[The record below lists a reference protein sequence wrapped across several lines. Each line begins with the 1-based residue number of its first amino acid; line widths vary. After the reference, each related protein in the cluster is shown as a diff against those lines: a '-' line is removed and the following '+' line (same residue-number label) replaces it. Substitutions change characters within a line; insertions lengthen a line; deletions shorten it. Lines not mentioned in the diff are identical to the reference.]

1 MLPAAN
7 RLDRGGS
14 RPLMMQLR
22 LLGPFELRRLDG
34 ARVALPGRQSMAI
47 IACLGLAEGFSLA
60 RDRLADLIWAGRG
73 EQADVSLRQEL
84 VRLRRALGEDAL
96 PLGGAVAQPVRIN
109 PEQVD
114 IDVARFRSAA
124 AASGGASE
132 ALTLYRGPL
141 LEDFPLRPN
150 EPLGEWFGGHR
161 ERLHNI
167 ARALMLRLLRSGEG
181 SQALAERLIAIDP
194 LCEEGYRFLIRRFAA
209 EGDLAGAQQRYEACA
224 NAFAAAGLQTS
235 LEIRTLMDDA
245 RAETAS
251 ASAGRFQLAHP
262 SAATQAT
269 HWLRAALGQPNPL
282 QRPQARFVPEIAD
295 RPSIAVLPFDDLSE
309 TSAPGDPY
317 LGDFVTEEI
326 TAALSRIRGLF
337 VCSRHSASA
346 YRGAPKD
353 ARAIA
358 CELGVRYLVEGA
370 ISRNEDVL
378 RCNVR
383 LIDGRTGL
391 HIWADRVE
399 AAAGEHRELRDR
411 IVRETAARLSPRV
424 LIAEVLRESEQREPP
439 RDAYA
444 ALMRA
449 KAELLRE
456 QSYAEN
462 LTRALAA
469 ARTAVT
475 LDPESGEAH
484 AMIAYLLTLLSWSRM
499 SAQPL
504 RDNWR
509 ARRHLREALKVGVGG
524 SALAMCSETAL
535 IGAHDIDH
543 ALALAEAAVC
553 DEPDDAHALALLGH
567 IRRMAGEDP
576 RASIALVE
584 RAQRLS
590 PRDPRTFLWLLY
602 GLGCHWKLGEMS
614 EMEALARRSIALY
627 AAIPWNWMGL
637 AQALALQG
645 RLDEAREAIEP
656 VRAMMPGY
664 TPSRFHWGARYVYG
678 SRFRGEVEHDY
689 RVLRDALNAC
699 LARPMAPP
707 SR

>member
-1 MLPAAN
+1 
-7 RLDRGGS
+7 
-14 RPLMMQLR
+14 MQLR
-22 LLGPFELRRLDG
+22 LLGAFELRRIDG

-60 RDRLADLIWAGRG
+60 RERLAELIWAGRG

-96 PLGGAVAQPVRIN
+96 PLGGAVAQPVSIN
-109 PEQVD
+109 PDRID

-124 AASGGASE
+124 GASGGASE
-132 ALTLYRGPL
+132 ALALYRGPL

-150 EPLGEWFGGHR
+150 EPLGEWFGGHH
-161 ERLHNI
+161 ERLHGV

-181 SQALAERLIAIDP
+181 SRALAERLIALDP
-194 LCEEGYRFLIRRFAA
+194 LCEEGYRFLIRSFAA
-209 EGDLAGAQQRYEACA
+209 EGDLAGAQRRYEACA
-224 NAFAAAGLQTS
+224 SAFAAAGLETS
-235 LEIRTLMDDA
+235 LEIRALMDDA
-245 RAETAS
+245 RLEITS
-251 ASAGRFQLAHP
+251 ASAGVFHLAHP
-262 SAATQAT
+262 GAATQAT
-269 HWLRAALGQPNPL
+269 HWLRAALGQPDPL
-282 QRPQARFVPEIAD
+282 RRPEARFVPEIAD

-309 TSAPGDPY
+309 TSAPRDPY

-337 VCSRHSASA
+337 VCARHSASA

-353 ARAIA
+353 ARVIA
-358 CELGVRYLVEGA
+358 GELGVRYLVEGA
-370 ISRNEDVL
+370 ISQSGNAL

-399 AAAGEHRELRDR
+399 AAGERRELRDR
-411 IVRETAARLSPRV
+411 IVRETAAHLSPRV
-424 LIAEVLRESEQREPP
+424 LIAEILRESGEREPP
-439 RDAYA
+439 RNAYA

-456 QSYAEN
+456 QPYAET

-469 ARTAVT
+469 ARAAVT
-475 LDPESGEAH
+475 LAPESGEAH
-484 AMIAYLLTLLSWSRM
+484 AMVAYLFTLLSWSRI

-509 ARRHLREALKVGVGG
+509 ARRHLREALKLGVGAG
-524 SALAMCSETAL
+524 SALAMCSESAL
-535 IGAHDIDH
+535 LGAHDIDH
-543 ALALAEAAVC
+543 ALALAEAAVRV
-553 DEPDDAHALALLGH
+553 EPEDAHALALLGH

-576 RASIALVE
+576 RAAIALIE
-584 RAQRLS
+584 RAHRLS

-602 GLGCHWKLGEMS
+602 ALGCHWKLGEMS
-614 EMEALARRSIALY
+614 EMEAAARRSIALY
-627 AAIPWNWMGL
+627 ANIPWNWMGL

-656 VRAMMPGY
+656 VRTMMPGY

-678 SRFRGEVEHDY
+678 SRFRGDLERDY

-699 LARPMAPP
+699 LARPMLRSPE
-707 SR
+707 

>member
-1 MLPAAN
+1 
-7 RLDRGGS
+7 
-14 RPLMMQLR
+14 MMQLR
-22 LLGPFELRRLDG
+22 LLGPFELRRIDG
-34 ARVALPGRQSMAI
+34 ARIALPGRQSMAI
-47 IACLGLAEGFSLA
+47 VACLGLAEGFSLT

-96 PLGGAVAQPVRIN
+96 PLGGSGAQPVRIN
-109 PEQVD
+109 PEQID

-124 AASGGASE
+124 GASGGASE

-141 LEDFPLRPN
+141 LEDFPLRAN
-150 EPLGEWFGGHR
+150 EPLGEWLRRRR
-161 ERLHNI
+161 EGLSDI
-167 ARALMLRLLRSGEG
+167 ARTLMLRLLRSGEG
-181 SQALAERLIAIDP
+181 SQALAERLIALDP
-194 LCEEGYRFLIRRFAA
+194 LCEESYRFLIRRAVA
-209 EGDLAGAQQRYEACA
+209 GGDLAAAQRRYEACA

-235 LEIRTLMDDA
+235 LEFRALMDDA
-245 RAETAS
+245 RAEIAS
-251 ASAGRFQLAHP
+251 ASAGAFQTAHP
-262 SAATQAT
+262 DAATQAT
-269 HWLRAALGQPNPL
+269 QWLRAAQGQLNPA
-282 QRPQARFVPEIAD
+282 QRPVARFLPEIAD

-309 TSAPGDPY
+309 LRTPDDPY
-317 LGDFVTEEI
+317 LGEFVTEEI

-337 VCSRHSASA
+337 VCARYSASA
-346 YRGAPKD
+346 YRGVGKD

-358 CELGVRYLVEGA
+358 GELGVRYLVEGA
-370 ISRNEDVL
+370 VSRNDNAL

-399 AAAGEHRELRDR
+399 AAAGAHRELRDR
-411 IVRETAARLSPRV
+411 IVHETAARLSPRV
-424 LIAEVLRESEQREPP
+424 AIAEMLRESEQREPP

-456 QSYAEN
+456 QPYSEN

-469 ARTAVT
+469 SRTAVA
-475 LDPESGEAH
+475 LAPESGEAH
-484 AMIAYLLTLLSWSRM
+484 AMTAYLLTLLSWSRM

-509 ARRHLREALKVGVGG
+509 ARRHLRQALKLGVGGG

-535 IGAHDIDH
+535 IGANDIDH
-543 ALALAEAAVC
+543 ALALAEEAVRS
-553 DEPDDAHALALLGH
+553 EPEDAHALALLGH
-567 IRRMAGEDP
+567 IRRMAGEDAH
-576 RASIALVE
+576 ASIALIE

-602 GLGCHWKLGEMS
+602 ALGCHWKLGEMS
-614 EMEALARRSIALY
+614 EMEADARRSIALY
-627 AAIPWNWMGL
+627 ANIPWNWMGL

-645 RLDEAREAIEP
+645 RLDEAREAIDP
-656 VRAMMPGY
+656 VRTMMPSY

-678 SRFRGEVEHDY
+678 SRFRGDLERDY

-699 LARPMAPP
+699 LARPMARPP
-707 SR
+707 Q

>member
-1 MLPAAN
+1 MTSTSPA
-7 RLDRGGS
+7 
-14 RPLMMQLR
+14 
-22 LLGPFELRRLDG
+22 F
-34 ARVALPGRQSMAI
+34 ARA
-47 IACLGLAEGFSLA
+47 
-60 RDRLADLIWAGRG
+60 AG
-73 EQADVSLRQEL
+73 
-84 VRLRRALGEDAL
+84 
-96 PLGGAVAQPVRIN
+96 
-109 PEQVD
+109 
-114 IDVARFRSAA
+114 
-124 AASGGASE
+124 ASGGASE

-161 ERLHNI
+161 ERLHDI
-167 ARALMLRLLRSGEG
+167 ARALMLRLLRTGEG
-181 SQALAERLIAIDP
+181 SQALAERLIALDP

-209 EGDLAGAQQRYEACA
+209 EGDLAGAERRYEACA

-235 LEIRTLMDDA
+235 LEIRALMDDA
-245 RAETAS
+245 RAEIAS
-251 ASAGRFQLAHP
+251 ASAGPFQVAHP
-262 SAATQAT
+262 RAATEAT

-282 QRPQARFVPEIAD
+282 QRPEARFVPEIAD
-295 RPSIAVLPFDDLSE
+295 RPSIAVLPFDDLSD
-309 TSAPGDPY
+309 TSTPRDPY

-326 TAALSRIRGLF
+326 TATLARIRGLF
-337 VCSRHSASA
+337 VCARHSVSA

-358 CELGVRYLVEGA
+358 GEPGVRYLVEGA
-370 ISRNEDVL
+370 ISRNDSVL

-444 ALMRA
+444 ALMWA

-456 QSYAEN
+456 RSYAEN

-469 ARTAVT
+469 ARAAVT
-475 LDPESGEAH
+475 LDPGSGEAH
-484 AMIAYLLTLLSWSRM
+484 AMISYLLALLSWSRM

-509 ARRHLREALKVGVGG
+509 ARRHMREALKVGVAGP
-524 SALAMCSETAL
+524 ALAMCSETAL
-535 IGAHDIDH
+535 IGANDIDH

-553 DEPDDAHALALLGH
+553 EEPDDAHALALLGH
-567 IRRMAGEDP
+567 IRRMAGDDP

-602 GLGCHWKLGEMS
+602 AVGCHWKLGELS

-627 AAIPWNWMGL
+627 ANIPWNWMGL
-637 AQALALQG
+637 AQALALQ
-645 RLDEAREAIEP
+645 AR
-656 VRAMMPGY
+656 
-664 TPSRFHWGARYVYG
+664 
-678 SRFRGEVEHDY
+678 
-689 RVLRDALNAC
+689 
-699 LARPMAPP
+699 
-707 SR
+707 

>member
-1 MLPAAN
+1 
-7 RLDRGGS
+7 
-14 RPLMMQLR
+14 MQLR

-34 ARVALPGRQSMAI
+34 ARIALPGRQSMAI

-73 EQADVSLRQEL
+73 EQADISLRQEL
-84 VRLRRALGEDAL
+84 VRLRRALGQDAL
-96 PLGGAVAQPVRIN
+96 PLGGTVAQPVRIN
-109 PEQVD
+109 PEQID

-124 AASGGASE
+124 GASGGASE

-161 ERLHNI
+161 ERLHDT

-181 SQALAERLIAIDP
+181 SQALAERLIALDP

-209 EGDLAGAQQRYEACA
+209 EGDLAGAQRRYEACA
-224 NAFAAAGLQTS
+224 TAFAAAGLQTS
-235 LEIRTLMDDA
+235 LEIRALMDDA
-245 RAETAS
+245 RAEIAIT
-251 ASAGRFQLAHP
+251 SAGRFQIAHP
-262 SAATQAT
+262 SAAAQAT

-282 QRPQARFVPEIAD
+282 QRPEARFMPEIAD

-309 TSAPGDPY
+309 TGPPRDPY

-326 TAALSRIRGLF
+326 TAALTRIRGLF
-337 VCSRHSASA
+337 VCARHSAAA
-346 YRGAPKD
+346 YRGVPKD

-358 CELGVRYLVEGA
+358 GELGVRYLVEGA
-370 ISRNEDVL
+370 VSRNENAL

-391 HIWADRVE
+391 HIWADRVQ
-399 AAAGEHRELRDR
+399 AAAAEHRELRDR

-424 LIAEVLRESEQREPP
+424 LIAEVLRESERREPP

-456 QSYAEN
+456 QSYAET

-469 ARTAVT
+469 ARAAAS

-509 ARRHLREALKVGVGG
+509 ARRHMREALKVGVAGP
-524 SALAMCSETAL
+524 ALAMCSETAL

-543 ALALAEAAVC
+543 ALALAEASVC

-576 RASIALVE
+576 RASIALIE

-602 GLGCHWKLGEMS
+602 ALGCHWKLGELS

-627 AAIPWNWMGL
+627 PNIPWNWMGL

-645 RLDEAREAIEP
+645 RLDEAREAMEP

-678 SRFRGEVEHDY
+678 SRFRGDVERDY
-689 RVLRDALNAC
+689 RVLRDALNAS
-699 LARPMAPP
+699 LARPMTPP
-707 SR
+707 SG

>member
-1 MLPAAN
+1 
-7 RLDRGGS
+7 
-14 RPLMMQLR
+14 MMQLR
-22 LLGPFELRRLDG
+22 LLGPFELRRIDG
-34 ARVALPGRQSMAI
+34 ARIALPGRQSIAI

-60 RDRLADLIWAGRG
+60 RDRLAELIWAGRG
-73 EQADVSLRQEL
+73 EQADISLRQEL
-84 VRLRRALGEDAL
+84 VRLRRALGQGAL
-96 PLGGAVAQPVRIN
+96 PLGGTVAQPVRIN

-124 AASGGASE
+124 GASGGASE

-150 EPLGEWFGGHR
+150 EPLGQWFGGHR
-161 ERLHNI
+161 ERLHDV

-181 SQALAERLIAIDP
+181 SQALAERLIALDP

-209 EGDLAGAQQRYEACA
+209 EGDLAGAQRRYEACA
-224 NAFAAAGLQTS
+224 KAFAGAGLQTS
-235 LEIRTLMDDA
+235 LEMRALMDDA
-245 RAETAS
+245 RAEIAN
-251 ASAGRFQLAHP
+251 ASAGPFQIAHP
-262 SAATQAT
+262 GAAAQAT
-269 HWLRAALGQPNPL
+269 HWLRDALGQPSPL
-282 QRPQARFVPEIAD
+282 QRPEARFVPEIAD

-309 TSAPGDPY
+309 TSAPRDPY

-337 VCSRHSASA
+337 VCARYSASA
-346 YRGAPKD
+346 YRGVPKD
-353 ARAIA
+353 ARTIA
-358 CELGVRYLVEGA
+358 GELGVRYLVEGA
-370 ISRNEDVL
+370 ISRNESVL

-411 IVRETAARLSPRV
+411 IVSETAARLSPRV
-424 LIAEVLRESEQREPP
+424 LIAEVLRESERPEPP

-475 LDPESGEAH
+475 LDSESGEAH

-509 ARRHLREALKVGVGG
+509 ARRHMREALKIGVAGP
-524 SALAMCSETAL
+524 ALSMCSETAL

-543 ALALAEAAVC
+543 ALALAEAAVRG
-553 DEPDDAHALALLGH
+553 EPDDAHALALLGH

-602 GLGCHWKLGEMS
+602 ALGCHWKLGELF

-627 AAIPWNWMGL
+627 ANIPWNWMGL
-637 AQALALQG
+637 AQALALQD

-656 VRAMMPGY
+656 VRAMMPDY

-678 SRFRGEVEHDY
+678 SRFRGDVERDY

-707 SR
+707 SG

>member
-1 MLPAAN
+1 
-7 RLDRGGS
+7 
-14 RPLMMQLR
+14 
-22 LLGPFELRRLDG
+22 
-34 ARVALPGRQSMAI
+34 
-47 IACLGLAEGFSLA
+47 
-60 RDRLADLIWAGRG
+60 
-73 EQADVSLRQEL
+73 
-84 VRLRRALGEDAL
+84 
-96 PLGGAVAQPVRIN
+96 
-109 PEQVD
+109 
-114 IDVARFRSAA
+114 
-124 AASGGASE
+124 
-132 ALTLYRGPL
+132 
-141 LEDFPLRPN
+141 
-150 EPLGEWFGGHR
+150 
-161 ERLHNI
+161 
-167 ARALMLRLLRSGEG
+167 
-181 SQALAERLIAIDP
+181 
-194 LCEEGYRFLIRRFAA
+194 
-209 EGDLAGAQQRYEACA
+209 
-224 NAFAAAGLQTS
+224 
-235 LEIRTLMDDA
+235 
-245 RAETAS
+245 
-251 ASAGRFQLAHP
+251 
-262 SAATQAT
+262 
-269 HWLRAALGQPNPL
+269 
-282 QRPQARFVPEIAD
+282 VPEISN
-295 RPSIAVLPFDDLSE
+295 RPSIAVLTFEDLSE
-309 TSAPGDPY
+309 TSARSDPY

-337 VCSRHSASA
+337 VCARHSASA
-346 YRGAPKD
+346 YRGVPKD

-358 CELGVRYLVEGA
+358 AELGVRYLVEGA
-370 ISRNEDVL
+370 ISRSANAAL

-399 AAAGEHRELRDR
+399 ASAGDHREVRDR
-411 IVRETAARLSPRV
+411 IVRETASRLSPRV
-424 LIAEVLRESEQREPP
+424 LIAEILRESGQREPP

-456 QSYAEN
+456 QPYAES

-469 ARTAVT
+469 ARAAVT

-484 AMIAYLLTLLSWSRM
+484 AMVAYLFTLLSWSRI

-509 ARRHLREALKVGVGG
+509 ARRHLREALKLGVGAG

-543 ALALAEAAVC
+543 ALALAEAAIC
-553 DEPDDAHALALLGH
+553 GEPDDAHALALLGH

-590 PRDPRTFLWLLY
+590 PRDPRTFIWLLY
-602 GLGCHWKLGEMS
+602 ALGCHWKLGEMS
-614 EMEALARRSIALY
+614 EMEAAARRSIALY
-627 AAIPWNWMGL
+627 ANIPWNWMGL

-645 RLDEAREAIEP
+645 RFDEAREAIEP

-678 SRFRGEVEHDY
+678 SRFRGDLERDY

-699 LARPMAPP
+699 LARPMARR
-707 SR
+707 SG

>member
-1 MLPAAN
+1 
-7 RLDRGGS
+7 
-14 RPLMMQLR
+14 MQLR
-22 LLGPFELRRLDG
+22 LLGSFELRRIDG
-34 ARVALPGRQSMAI
+34 ARIALPGRQSMAI

-73 EQADVSLRQEL
+73 EQADISLRQEL
-84 VRLRRALGEDAL
+84 VRLRRALGQDAL
-96 PLGGAVAQPVRIN
+96 PLGGTVAQPVRIN
-109 PEQVD
+109 PEQID

-124 AASGGASE
+124 GASGGASE

-161 ERLHNI
+161 ERLHDI

-181 SQALAERLIAIDP
+181 SQALAERLIALDP

-209 EGDLAGAQQRYEACA
+209 EGDLAGAERRYEACA

-235 LEIRTLMDDA
+235 LEIRALMDDA
-245 RAETAS
+245 RAEIAS
-251 ASAGRFQLAHP
+251 ASAGPFQIAHP
-262 SAATQAT
+262 SAATLAT
-269 HWLRAALGQPNPL
+269 HWLRAALGHPNPL
-282 QRPQARFVPEIAD
+282 QRPEARVVPEIAD

-309 TSAPGDPY
+309 TSAPRDPY

-337 VCSRHSASA
+337 VCARHSASA
-346 YRGAPKD
+346 YRGVPKD

-383 LIDGRTGL
+383 LIDGRSGL

-399 AAAGEHRELRDR
+399 AAAREHRELRDR

-424 LIAEVLRESEQREPP
+424 LTAEVLRESEQREPP
-439 RDAYA
+439 RNAYA

-509 ARRHLREALKVGVGG
+509 ARRHMREALKVGVGG

-602 GLGCHWKLGEMS
+602 GLGCHWKLGEIS

-627 AAIPWNWMGL
+627 ANIPWNWMGL

-678 SRFRGEVEHDY
+678 SRFRGDVERDY

-707 SR
+707 SG

>member
-1 MLPAAN
+1 
-7 RLDRGGS
+7 
-14 RPLMMQLR
+14 MQLR
-22 LLGPFELRRLDG
+22 LLGAFELRRIGG
-34 ARVALPGRQSMAI
+34 ARITLPGRQSMAI

-60 RDRLADLIWAGRG
+60 RERLAELIWAGRG

-84 VRLRRALGEDAL
+84 ARLRRALGQDAL
-96 PLGGAVAQPVRIN
+96 PLGGAVAQPVSIN
-109 PEQVD
+109 PERID

-124 AASGGASE
+124 GASGGASE

-141 LEDFPLRPN
+141 LEGFPLRPN
-150 EPLGEWFGGHR
+150 EPLGEWFGWHR
-161 ERLHNI
+161 ERLHDV

-181 SQALAERLIAIDP
+181 SRALAERLIALDP
-194 LCEEGYRFLIRRFAA
+194 LCEEGYRFLIRSF
-209 EGDLAGAQQRYEACA
+209 EGDLAGAQRRYDACA

-235 LEIRTLMDDA
+235 LEIRALMDDA
-245 RAETAS
+245 RAEIAS
-251 ASAGRFQLAHP
+251 ASAGFFHLAHP
-262 SAATQAT
+262 GAATQAT
-269 HWLRAALGQPNPL
+269 HWLRAALGQPHPP
-282 QRPQARFVPEIAD
+282 QRPEARFVPEISN
-295 RPSIAVLPFDDLSE
+295 RPSIAVLPFEDLSE
-309 TSAPGDPY
+309 RSAPSDPY

-337 VCSRHSASA
+337 VCARHSASA
-346 YRGAPKD
+346 YRGVPKD

-358 CELGVRYLVEGA
+358 AELGVRYLVEGA
-370 ISRNEDVL
+370 ISRSANAL

-399 AAAGEHRELRDR
+399 ASAGDHREIRDR
-411 IVRETAARLSPRV
+411 IVRETASRLSPRV
-424 LIAEVLRESEQREPP
+424 LIAEILRESGQHEPP

-456 QSYAEN
+456 QPYGES

-469 ARTAVT
+469 ARAAVT

-484 AMIAYLLTLLSWSRM
+484 AMIAYLFTLLSWSRI

-509 ARRHLREALKVGVGG
+509 ARRHLREALKLGVGAG

-553 DEPDDAHALALLGH
+553 GEPDDAHALALLGH

-602 GLGCHWKLGEMS
+602 ALGCHWKLGEMS
-614 EMEALARRSIALY
+614 EMEAAARRSIALY
-627 AAIPWNWMGL
+627 ANIPWNWMGL

-645 RLDEAREAIEP
+645 RFDEAREAIEP
-656 VRAMMPGY
+656 VLAMMPTY

-678 SRFRGEVEHDY
+678 ARFRGDLERDY

-699 LARPMAPP
+699 LAGPTARR
-707 SR
+707 SG

>member
-1 MLPAAN
+1 
-7 RLDRGGS
+7 
-14 RPLMMQLR
+14 MMQLR
-22 LLGPFELRRLDG
+22 LLGSFELRRIDG
-34 ARVALPGRQSMAI
+34 ARIALPGRQSMAI
-47 IACLGLAEGFSLA
+47 VACLGLAEGFSLA

-73 EQADVSLRQEL
+73 EQADISLRQEL

-109 PEQVD
+109 PEQID

-124 AASGGASE
+124 GASSGASE

-150 EPLGEWFGGHR
+150 EPLGAWFGGHR
-161 ERLHNI
+161 EHLRNI

-181 SQALAERLIAIDP
+181 SPALAERLIALDP

-209 EGDLAGAQQRYEACA
+209 EGDLAGAQRRYEACA
-224 NAFAAAGLQTS
+224 GAFAAAGLQTS
-235 LEIRTLMDDA
+235 LEIRALMDDA
-245 RAETAS
+245 RAEIAG
-251 ASAGRFQLAHP
+251 ASAGRFQIAHP
-262 SAATQAT
+262 GAATQAT

-282 QRPQARFVPEIAD
+282 QRPEARFVPEIAD

-309 TSAPGDPY
+309 ASAPRDPY

-326 TAALSRIRGLF
+326 TAALTRIRGLF
-337 VCSRHSASA
+337 VCARHSASA

-358 CELGVRYLVEGA
+358 GELGVRYLVEGA
-370 ISRNEDVL
+370 ISRTDNAL

-424 LIAEVLRESEQREPP
+424 LIAEILRESGQREPP

-456 QSYAEN
+456 RSYAEN

-469 ARTAVT
+469 ARAAVT
-475 LDPESGEAH
+475 LDPESGDAH
-484 AMIAYLLTLLSWSRM
+484 AMNAYLLALLSWSRM

-504 RDNWR
+504 RDSWR
-509 ARRHLREALKVGVGG
+509 ARRHMREALKVGVAG
-524 SALAMCSETAL
+524 SALAMCSEAAL
-535 IGAHDIDH
+535 IGANDIDH

-553 DEPDDAHALALLGH
+553 GEPEDAHGLALLGH
-567 IRRMAGEDP
+567 IRRMAGEDA
-576 RASIALVE
+576 RASIALIE

-590 PRDPRTFLWLLY
+590 PRDPARFFGFFTASGAIGSSASFPRW
-602 GLGCHWKLGEMS
+602 
-614 EMEALARRSIALY
+614 RRSP
-627 AAIPWNWMGL
+627 AA
-637 AQALALQG
+637 
-645 RLDEAREAIEP
+645 R
-656 VRAMMPGY
+656 
-664 TPSRFHWGARYVYG
+664 SRFMRTSHGTGWGLRRRSRCRAG
-678 SRFRGEVEHDY
+678 STRRERRSG
-689 RVLRDALNAC
+689 RCGR
-699 LARPMAPP
+699 
-707 SR
+707 

>member
-1 MLPAAN
+1 
-7 RLDRGGS
+7 
-14 RPLMMQLR
+14 MMQLR
-22 LLGPFELRRLDG
+22 LLGSFELRRIDG
-34 ARVALPGRQSMAI
+34 ARIALPGRQSVAI
-47 IACLGLAEGFSLA
+47 ITCLGLAEGFSLA
-60 RDRLADLIWAGRG
+60 RDRLANLVWAGRG
-73 EQADVSLRQEL
+73 EQADGSLRQEL
-84 VRLRRALGEDAL
+84 VRLRRAIGEDAL
-96 PLGGAVAQPVRIN
+96 PVGGTVSQPVTLNAERI
-109 PEQVD
+109 D

-124 AASGGASE
+124 GAFGGASE
-132 ALTLYRGPL
+132 ALALYRGPL
-141 LEDFPLRPN
+141 LEDFPLRPS
-150 EPLGEWFGGHR
+150 EPLCEWFGGHR
-161 ERLHNI
+161 ERLHDI

-181 SQALAERLIAIDP
+181 SGALAERLIELDP

-209 EGDLAGAQQRYEACA
+209 EGDLAGAQQRYEACGA
-224 NAFAAAGLQTS
+224 AFAAAGLQTS
-235 LEIRTLMDDA
+235 LEIRSLMDDA
-245 RAETAS
+245 RAEIARS
-251 ASAGRFQLAHP
+251 SAGAFQLAHP
-262 SAATQAT
+262 GAAAQAT
-269 HWLRAALGQPNPL
+269 HWLRAALGQPRPL
-282 QRPQARFVPEIAD
+282 QRPEARFVPEIAD

-309 TSAPGDPY
+309 QSATRDPY

-337 VCSRHSASA
+337 VCARQSASA
-346 YRGAPKD
+346 YRGVPKD

-358 CELGVRYLVEGA
+358 GELGVRYLVEGA
-370 ISRNEDVL
+370 ISRNDNAL

-399 AAAGEHRELRDR
+399 AAAGEHRDLRDR

-444 ALMRA
+444 GLMRA

-456 QSYAEN
+456 QPYAES

-469 ARTAVT
+469 ARGAVT

-484 AMIAYLLTLLSWSRM
+484 AMTAYLLTLLSWSRM

-509 ARRHLREALKVGVGG
+509 ARRHLREALKLGVGDG

-543 ALALAEAAVC
+543 ALALAEAAVRG
-553 DEPDDAHALALLGH
+553 EPDDAHALALLGH
-567 IRRMAGEDP
+567 VRRMAGEDA

-602 GLGCHWKLGEMS
+602 ALGCRWKLGEMA

-627 AAIPWNWMGL
+627 ANIPWNWMGL

-678 SRFRGEVEHDY
+678 SRFHGDLERDY

-699 LARPMAPP
+699 LARPVLRPP
-707 SR
+707 E

>member
-1 MLPAAN
+1 
-7 RLDRGGS
+7 
-14 RPLMMQLR
+14 LMYQLR
-22 LLGPFELRRLDG
+22 LLGSFELRQMDGTRL
-34 ARVALPGRQSMAI
+34 ALPGRQSMAI
-47 IACLGLAEGFSLA
+47 LACLGLAEGFSFA
-60 RDRLADLIWAGRG
+60 RERLANLVWAGRG
-73 EQADVSLRQEL
+73 EQADGSLRQEL
-84 VRLRRALGEDAL
+84 VRLRRVLGEDAL
-96 PLGGAVAQPVRIN
+96 PPGGTVAQPVRLNSERI
-109 PEQVD
+109 D
-114 IDVARFRSAA
+114 IDVARFRIAVGA
-124 AASGGASE
+124 PGGASE

-150 EPLGEWFGGHR
+150 EPLGEWFGDHR
-161 ERLHNI
+161 EHLNNI

-181 SQALAERLIAIDP
+181 SQALAERLIALDP
-194 LCEEGYRFLIRRFAA
+194 LCEEGYRYLIRACAA
-209 EGDLAGAQQRYEACA
+209 EGDLAGAQRRYDACVK
-224 NAFAAAGLQTS
+224 AFAAAGLQTS
-235 LEIRTLMDDA
+235 LEIRALMDEA
-245 RAETAS
+245 RAEITS
-251 ASAGRFQLAHP
+251 SSAGVFHLAHP
-262 SAATQAT
+262 RAALQTT
-269 HWLRAALGQPNPL
+269 HWLRAALGHPNPL
-282 QRPQARFVPEIAD
+282 QRPEARLVPEIAD
-295 RPSIAVLPFDDLSE
+295 RPSIAVLPFDDLSDDGA
-309 TSAPGDPY
+309 SHDPY

-337 VCSRHSASA
+337 VCARHSASA
-346 YRGAPKD
+346 YRGAPTD
-353 ARAIA
+353 ARTIA
-358 CELGVRYLVEGA
+358 GELGVRYLVEGA
-370 ISRNEDVL
+370 VSRSDSAL

-383 LIDGRTGL
+383 LIDGHTGL
-391 HIWADRVE
+391 HIWADSVE
-399 AAAGEHRELRDR
+399 TAVAEHRTMRDR

-424 LIAEVLRESEQREPP
+424 LIAEVLRESERREPP

-456 QSYAEN
+456 QSYAES
-462 LTRALAA
+462 LARALAA
-469 ARTAVT
+469 ARAAVT

-484 AMIAYLLTLLSWSRM
+484 AMVAYLLTLLSWSRM

-509 ARRHLREALKVGVGG
+509 ARRHLRQALKDGVVGP
-524 SALAMCSETAL
+524 ALVMCAETAL

-543 ALALAEAAVC
+543 ALALAEAAVS
-553 DEPDDAHALALLGH
+553 DEPDDANALALLGH
-567 IRRMAGEDP
+567 VRRMAGEDP

-602 GLGCHWKLGEMS
+602 ALGCHWKLGEMS

-627 AAIPWNWMGL
+627 ANIPWNWMGL

-678 SRFRGEVEHDY
+678 SRFRGDVERDY

-699 LARPMAPP
+699 LARPMVRQ
-707 SR
+707 SG

>member
-1 MLPAAN
+1 
-7 RLDRGGS
+7 
-14 RPLMMQLR
+14 MMQLR
-22 LLGPFELRRLDG
+22 LLGPFELRRIDG
-34 ARVALPGRQSMAI
+34 ARIALPGRQSMAI

-84 VRLRRALGEDAL
+84 ARLRRALGEDAL
-96 PLGGAVAQPVRIN
+96 PLGGTVAQPVRIN
-109 PEQVD
+109 PEQID
-114 IDVARFRSAA
+114 IDVARFRSVAG
-124 AASGGASE
+124 ASGGASE
-132 ALTLYRGPL
+132 ALALYRGPL

-150 EPLGEWFGGHR
+150 EPLGQWFGGHR
-161 ERLHNI
+161 ERLHDI

-181 SQALAERLIAIDP
+181 SQALAERLIALDP

-209 EGDLAGAQQRYEACA
+209 EGDLAGAQRRYDACA

-235 LEIRTLMDDA
+235 LEIRALMDDA

-251 ASAGRFQLAHP
+251 ASAGAFQAAHP
-262 SAATQAT
+262 DAATQAT

-282 QRPQARFVPEIAD
+282 QRPAARFLPEIAD

-309 TSAPGDPY
+309 ISAPHNPY
-317 LGDFVTEEI
+317 LGEFVTEEI

-337 VCSRHSASA
+337 VCARYSASA
-346 YRGAPKD
+346 YQGAGKD

-358 CELGVRYLVEGA
+358 GELGVRYLVEGA
-370 ISRNEDVL
+370 VLRNDNAL

-399 AAAGEHRELRDR
+399 AAAGAHRELRDR
-411 IVRETAARLSPRV
+411 IVHETAARLSPRV
-424 LIAEVLRESEQREPP
+424 VIAEMLRESEQREPP

-462 LTRALAA
+462 ITRALSA
-469 ARTAVT
+469 ARAAVA

-484 AMIAYLLTLLSWSRM
+484 AMSAYLLTLLSWSRM

-509 ARRHLREALKVGVGG
+509 ARRHLREALKLGVGAG

-543 ALALAEAAVC
+543 ALALAEEAVRG
-553 DEPDDAHALALLGH
+553 EPEDAHALALLGH
-567 IRRMAGEDP
+567 VRRMAGEDP
-576 RASIALVE
+576 RASIALIE

-602 GLGCHWKLGEMS
+602 ALGCHWKLGEMS
-614 EMEALARRSIALY
+614 EMEADARRSIALY
-627 AAIPWNWMGL
+627 ANIPWNWMGL

-645 RLDEAREAIEP
+645 RLDEAREAIDP
-656 VRAMMPGY
+656 VRTMMPSY

-678 SRFRGEVEHDY
+678 SRFRGELEHDY

-707 SR
+707 SG